1 MGQKM
6 AHFGPLEGKLVV
18 LIGGGGFFGSHIAQ
32 DLLHNGARLRIAE
45 RHAEEAVKLKPMANL
60 GQLQFSRCD
69 VKDRRSIE
77 AAVRGADA
85 VVYLV
90 GTFGRD
96 AQALQAT
103 GPRIVAEVAAGEGV
117 QSFVS
122 ISAIGADAASESLY
136 ARTKG
141 LGEANVRAAF
151 PRATILRPS
160 VLFGED
166 DNFLNMF
173 ARMIA
178 GMPILPLFGEKA
190 RLQPLWVDDAAAA
203 AVAALSDP
211 GAHGGKIY
219 EIAGPEVVTMGEL
232 NRRIAAAQ
240 GRERRFIAV
249 PDKVA
254 SLFAALPGTP
264 ISSDQLALL
273 KRGSVASGELPGIA
287 ELGVTPKPL
296 DLFLDRW
303 MVRYRK
309 HGRFSTKGELA

>member
-1 MGQKM
+1 M

-18 LIGGGGFFGSHIAQ
+18 LIGGGGFFGSHVAQ
-32 DLLHNGARLRIAE
+32 DLLRSGARLRIAE
-45 RHAEEAVKLKPMANL
+45 RRPEKAMKLRPLANL

-69 VKDRRSIE
+69 VKDRRSVE
-77 AAVRGADA
+77 AAVQRADA

-96 AQALQAT
+96 AQALQAD
-103 GPRIVAEVAAGEGV
+103 GPGYAAEIAAAEGA
-117 QSFVS
+117 QAFVS
-122 ISAIGADAASESLY
+122 ISAIGANARSESQY

-141 LGEANVRAAF
+141 EGEANVLAAF

-178 GMPILPLFGEKA
+178 GMPVLPVFGETA

-203 AVAALSDP
+203 VLAALSDR
-211 GAHGGKIY
+211 GKHGGKTY
-219 EIAGPEVVTMGEL
+219 EIAGPEVLTMGEL

-240 GRERRFIAV
+240 GRERRFLSV
-249 PDKVA
+249 PDGLCSV
-254 SLFAALPGTP
+254 FAALPGSP
-264 ISSDQLALL
+264 MSSDQWRLL
-273 KRGSVASGELPGIA
+273 KQGSVASGQLPGIT
-287 ELGVTPKPL
+287 ELGVHPKPL

-303 MVRYRK
+303 MMRYRK
-309 HGRFSTKGELA
+309 YGRFSNKGELA

>member
-1 MGQKM
+1 MGQTM

-32 DLLHNGARLRIAE
+32 DLLRSGARLRIAE
-45 RHAEEAVKLKPMANL
+45 RHPENAVKLRPMANL

-69 VKDRRSIE
+69 VTDRRSIE
-77 AAVRGADA
+77 AAVRGTDA

-96 AQALQAT
+96 AQALQAN
-103 GPRIVAEVAAGEGV
+103 GPGTAAEIAAAEGV
-117 QSFVS
+117 QAFVS
-122 ISAIGADAASESLY
+122 ISAIGADAGSQSLY

-141 LGEANVRAAF
+141 LGEANVHAAF

-173 ARMIA
+173 AGMIA
-178 GMPILPLFGEKA
+178 GMPILPVFGEEA

-203 AVAALSDP
+203 VIAALSDP
-211 GAHGGKIY
+211 DGHGGKIY

-232 NRRIAAAQ
+232 NRRIAKAQ
-240 GRERRFIAV
+240 GRERRFVPV
-249 PDKVA
+249 PDGLA
-254 SLFAALPGTP
+254 SLFAALPGVP
-264 ISSDQLALL
+264 ISSDQLSLL
-273 KRGSVASGELPGIA
+273 KQGSVASGNLPGIA

-303 MVRYRK
+303 MMRFRK
-309 HGRFSTKGELA
+309 YGRFSTKGELA

>member
-18 LIGGGGFFGSHIAQ
+18 LIGGGGFLGTHIAQ
-32 DLLHNGARLRIAE
+32 DLLRHGARLRIAE
-45 RHAEEAVKLKPMANL
+45 RNPESAWKLKPLANL

-69 VKDRRSIE
+69 VKRTDSVA
-77 AAVRGADA
+77 AAVQGADA

-96 AQALQAT
+96 AQALQAD
-103 GPRIVAEVAAGEGV
+103 GPGIAARLAAAEGAQA
-117 QSFVS
+117 FVS
-122 ISAIGADAASESLY
+122 ISAIGADASSESDY

-141 LGEANVRAAF
+141 EGERNVFAAF

-173 ARMIA
+173 AGLIA
-178 GMPILPLFGEKA
+178 GMPILPVFGEKA

-203 AVAALSDP
+203 VVAALSDP
-211 GAHGGKIY
+211 DAHGGKTY
-219 EIAGPEVVTMGEL
+219 ELAGPEVVTMGEL

-240 GRERRFIAV
+240 GRERRFVAV
-249 PDKVA
+249 PDGLC
-254 SLFAALPGTP
+254 SLFAALPGSP
-264 ISSDQLALL
+264 MNSDQWALL
-273 KRGSVASGELPGIA
+273 KQGNVASGELPGIG
-287 ELGVTPKPL
+287 ELGVIPKPL

-303 MVRYRK
+303 MMRYRK
-309 HGRFSTKGELA
+309 YGRFSTKGELA